1 MNIAING
8 FGRIGRQIFRQAYE
22 RGFGISLIND
32 PFLSLDQARILS
44 AYDSIYEK
52 FCHNVTSED
61 SNKLIIDNQNKIK
74 YYSTKKISELSLSN
88 VDILID
94 SSGKERR
101 KLEYKE
107 ILKEYPNLKKII
119 ITTFSKIADQII
131 IDGVNQDIL
140 KKDSKIIS
148 TCTCD
153 SVAILPIIKKC
164 IKKKIDSVSII
175 TLHPFLSNQK
185 LLDGCD
191 IKLDDISL
199 ISNWRAAPDALIP
212 KKTSIENIAIDIFPK
227 LKGKLNA
234 YQIRVPTT
242 CVSCAFI
249 DINFE
254 EIISKE
260 WINNLLESLKGY
272 YLINSD
278 YLTSRD
284 FMNDKHSGVI
294 DLRRFIATEK
304 GIKFLVWYDN
314 ESGYCSKVLDLVILI
329 DKNEGL

>member
-22 RGFGISLIND
+22 RGFGIPLVND
-32 PFLSLDQARILS
+32 PCLSLDQARILL
-44 AYDSIYEK
+44 AYDSIYGK
-52 FCHNVTSED
+52 FCHKVNSEH
-61 SNKLIIDNQNKIK
+61 SNKLIIDNQNKIQ
-74 YYSTKKISELSLSN
+74 YCSTKKNLELNLSN

-94 SSGKERR
+94 SSGKERS

-107 ILKEYPNLKKII
+107 LFKKNTNLKKII
-119 ITTFSKIADQII
+119 ITTFSKVADQTI
-131 IDGVNQDIL
+131 IDGVNQDVL
-140 KKDSKIIS
+140 KSDQKIIS

-153 SVAILPIIKKC
+153 SVAILPIINKC
-164 IKKKIDSVSII
+164 IGKKIDSVSII

-191 IKLDDISL
+191 IKLDDISI

-212 KKTSIENIAIDIFPK
+212 KKTSVENIAIDIFPV
-227 LKGKLNA
+227 LKEKLNA

-242 CVSCAFI
+242 CVSCAFL

-254 EIISKE
+254 ERISRE
-260 WINNLLESLKGY
+260 WVNNLLESLKSY

-294 DLRRFIATEK
+294 DLRRFIVTEK

-314 ESGYCSKVLDLVILI
+314 ESGYCSKVLDIVMLT
-329 DKNEGL
+329 DKNEAL